1 MLAMSR
7 LVPIKSEPRVVDHR
21 KSPRLA
27 PEEGHFPVTVLTED
41 GRRFE
46 GELCDI
52 SSGGVGLLGGVPL
65 RPGDR
70 VRLGILLDESV
81 APYDVSAEVVH
92 QSAAHV
98 GLRYVI

>member
-1 MLAMSR
+1 MVAMSG
-7 LVPIKSEPRVVDHR
+7 LVPVKSEGRVVDQR
-21 KSPRLA
+21 RSPRLA
-27 PEEGHFPVTVLTED
+27 PEKERFPVIVLTED

-46 GELCDI
+46 GELWDI
-52 SSGGVGLLGGVPL
+52 SSGGVGISGGAPIVP
-65 RPGDR
+65 GQR
-70 VRLGILLDESV
+70 VRLGIRLSESV